1 MCIKE
6 GSFMDYKRNIRGFM
20 NKFFRKSDL
29 RDDDDIFALG
39 YVNSLFSMQLV
50 LYIEKEFKLKLD
62 NDDLNI
68 AYFRSIISIDE
79 LINRKIIQ
87 MSARTSK

>member
-1 MCIKE
+1 
-6 GSFMDYKRNIRGFM
+6 MDYKRNIRGFM